1 MDDITILQKNRLFE
15 KSGLDNLEE
24 DVYFSVTDVRGGL
37 NAYT

>member
-1 MDDITILQKNRLFE
+1 MCLWKVKTINFQ

>member
-1 MDDITILQKNRLFE
+1 MFLEKEKNNFQ